1 MYRNSIDGGVS
12 APVEAAAENQFDD
25 EVIGR
30 GGGAD
35 ADTEVDLPERRD
47 IEVGDDE
54 ELLLLVVH
62 GGDVAY
68 GVIIGVILDPTA
80 DYRGEIVADL
90 GAGREAP
97 ALIDVGA
104 VQRAF
109 QCRVDRKVPAAD
121 RLVDDGPH
129 LPGPG
134 VRREGGAL
142 EADLG
147 GQADTHRPIPGV
159 GYPNTRADV
168 IADPLDALAV
178 LLGGEDI
185 EPDFGPVREAFGQ
198 LDSLVLLM
206 VGRQYSIDDVLLA
219 VDGEV
224 GMQLHHQGFRGNGV
238 GAVDLDLVVRL
249 SSSERRHCGQQQH
262 EPMSRPSHPPLSHS

>member
-1 MYRNSIDGGVS
+1 MSRCSIDGGVS
-12 APVEAAAENQFDD
+12 PPVEAAAENHFED

-35 ADTEVDLPERRD
+35 ADTEVDLPYRRD
-47 IEVGDDE
+47 IQVGDDK

-68 GVIIGVILDPTA
+68 GVIIGVVLEPTA

-97 ALIDVGA
+97 SLVDVGA

-109 QCRVDRKVPAAD
+109 QCRVDSKVPAAD

-129 LPGPG
+129 FPGPG
-134 VRREGGAL
+134 VRRVGGAL

-168 IADPLDALAV
+168 IADPLNALAV
-178 LLGGEDI
+178 LLGREYI
-185 EPDFGPVREAFGQ
+185 EPDFGPVRETFGQ
-198 LDSLVLLM
+198 LDCLVLLM
-206 VGRQYSIDDVLLA
+206 VGRQYAIDDVFLS

-224 GMQLHHQGFRGNGV
+224 
-238 GAVDLDLVVRL
+238 
-249 SSSERRHCGQQQH
+249 
-262 EPMSRPSHPPLSHS
+262 

>member
-1 MYRNSIDGGVS
+1 MCRHSIDGGVS
-12 APVEAAAENQFDD
+12 PPVEAAAENHFED

-47 IEVGDDE
+47 IEVGDDK

-62 GGDVAY
+62 GGDGAY
-68 GVIIGVILDPTA
+68 RVIIGVILEPTA

-109 QCRVDRKVPAAD
+109 QCRVDREVPAAD

-129 LPGPG
+129 FPGPG

-147 GQADTHRPIPGV
+147 GQADAHRPIPGV
-159 GYPNTRADV
+159 GHPNARSDV
-168 IADPLDALAV
+168 IADPLNALAV
-178 LLGGEDI
+178 LLGREDI
-185 EPDFGPVREAFGQ
+185 EADFGPVREAFGE

-206 VGRQYSIDDVLLA
+206 VGWQYAVDDVLLA
-219 VDGEV
+219 V
-224 GMQLHHQGFRGNGV
+224 NG
-238 GAVDLDLVVRL
+238 
-249 SSSERRHCGQQQH
+249 
-262 EPMSRPSHPPLSHS
+262 

>member
-1 MYRNSIDGGVS
+1 MYRHSIDGGVP

-35 ADTEVDLPERRD
+35 ADTEVDLPHRRD

-104 VQRAF
+104 VQKAEGGKPIS
-109 QCRVDRKVPAAD
+109 VDRLTPT
-121 RLVDDGPH
+121 
-129 LPGPG
+129 
-134 VRREGGAL
+134 
-142 EADLG
+142 
-147 GQADTHRPIPGV
+147 GQFQESG
-159 GYPNTRADV
+159 TRT
-168 IADPLDALAV
+168 
-178 LLGGEDI
+178 
-185 EPDFGPVREAFGQ
+185 R
-198 LDSLVLLM
+198 
-206 VGRQYSIDDVLLA
+206 GR
-219 VDGEV
+219 
-224 GMQLHHQGFRGNGV
+224 M
-238 GAVDLDLVVRL
+238 
-249 SSSERRHCGQQQH
+249 
-262 EPMSRPSHPPLSHS
+262 

>member
-1 MYRNSIDGGVS
+1 MYRHSIDGGVP

-35 ADTEVDLPERRD
+35 ADTEVDLPHRRD
-47 IEVGDDE
+47 IEVGDDK

-62 GGDVAY
+62 GGEVAY
-68 GVIIGVILDPTA
+68 GVIIGVILEPTG

-109 QCRVDRKVPAAD
+109 QCRVDREVPAAD

-129 LPGPG
+129 FPGPG

-142 EADLG
+142 KADLG
-147 GQADTHRPIPGV
+147 GQADAHGPIPGV
-159 GYPNTRADV
+159 GYLNSRADV
-168 IADPLDALAV
+168 IADPLNALAI
-178 LLGGEDI
+178 LLGREDI
-185 EPDFGPVREAFGQ
+185 EADFGPVRETFGQ
-198 LDSLVLLM
+198 LDGLVLLV
-206 VGRQYSIDDVLLA
+206 VGGQYAIDDVLLA
-219 VDGEV
+219 VNGEV
-224 GMQLHHQGFRGNGV
+224 GMQLHHQ
-238 GAVDLDLVVRL
+238 
-249 SSSERRHCGQQQH
+249 
-262 EPMSRPSHPPLSHS
+262 